1 MEADP
6 LHMAAPKAHFLKDIF
21 MDKDTPVFATS
32 ISRIRSYSNSGINK
46 LETEKMKVRKFNYQ
60 FQQHEIKEL
69 PWCLKCFAGLVFE
82 SSFSKNWQYIETKE
96 LFWISNQFI
105 NFWMVIFFSEPTF
118 QASRVMFYIRFPVYF
133 ILKHV

>member
-46 LETEKMKVRKFNYQ
+46 LDWKDESAKVQLPVSTAWDKRASMMPKMFCW
-60 FQQHEIKEL
+60 L
-69 PWCLKCFAGLVFE
+69 
-82 SSFSKNWQYIETKE
+82 SFWK
-96 LFWISNQFI
+96 
-105 NFWMVIFFSEPTF
+105 
-118 QASRVMFYIRFPVYF
+118 
-133 ILKHV
+133 